1 MNSTSRRVRWIVW
14 GGLFATMAVVGV
26 LFVRSELDR
35 RALRRLYPVLFHVG
49 GFSLTNQIG
58 RPVTLNH
65 LRGQVWIANIIF
77 TRCAGPCPTLTRQM
91 SRLQEVLPPDAP
103 IRLVTLTADP
113 EHDTPAVLADYARRA
128 GADPTRWA
136 FLTGPRSEIAR
147 VAVEGLKLVAVEKDE
162 AARENPSDLFIHST
176 LFVLVD
182 RQGRLRGFAGPDFT
196 EIRGGVES
204 EDPEAIAKLAQA
216 AAALARE
223 R

>member
-1 MNSTSRRVRWIVW
+1 MNATSRRLRWVVW
-14 GGLFATMAVVGV
+14 GGLFATMAVIGV

-35 RALRRLYPVLFHVG
+35 RALRRLHPVLFQVG
-49 GFSLTNQIG
+49 GFSLTNQLG
-58 RPVTLNH
+58 RPVTLDD

-91 SRLQEVLPPDAP
+91 SRLQEALPPDAP

-113 EHDTPAVLADYARRA
+113 EHDTPAVLADYGRRA
-128 GADPTRWA
+128 KADPARWT

-147 VAVEGLKLVAVEKDE
+147 MAVEGLKLVAVEKDE

-182 RQGRLRGFAGPDFT
+182 RQARLRGFAGPDSA
-196 EIRGGVES
+196 EVRGGVES
-204 EDPEAIAKLAQA
+204 EDPEVVARLAQA
-216 AAALARE
+216 AVALARE